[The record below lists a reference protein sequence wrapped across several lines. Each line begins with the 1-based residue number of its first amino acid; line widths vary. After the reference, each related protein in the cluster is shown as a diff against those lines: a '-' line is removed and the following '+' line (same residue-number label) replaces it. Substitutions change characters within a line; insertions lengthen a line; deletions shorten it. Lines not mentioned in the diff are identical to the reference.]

1 MSDPSF
7 SQMRVAAFESRRA
20 EEMSRMIERYQGQ
33 PFVSPS
39 MQELPLDS
47 NHAALNAAKS
57 IMTGGIDIAIFLTGV
72 GFNYFMT
79 AVHRQVDEARL
90 IAALTDITTIARGPK
105 PVAAMKAVGL
115 QPKHVVAEPNTWREL
130 LDLIDERLVIS
141 NQNILVQEYGKP
153 NPSLIAGLE
162 ARGGRVSPLAVYR
175 WGLPEE
181 TDPLRANV
189 TAIANAEREVALFTS
204 AQQVVHL
211 LQVARE
217 MDCES
222 ELRQGLART
231 VIGSIGPTTTEALLQ
246 NDLNRDFEPA
256 HPKMGH
262 LVQTAAS
269 HGADLHRRKTAIREQ
284 LSSPSSDPI
293 DRQAP
298 WYDSPFMK
306 ACRREPTEVT
316 PIWLMRQAGRY
327 LPQYRAIR
335 KKFSFLELCKRPD
348 VCAEIMIDTVQTL
361 GVDAAIIFSDLLPIL
376 EPMGFELEYAVG
388 DGPVIHNPIRD
399 SAEVDRVMALDTVDA
414 LDFVMETVRRTRAD
428 LP

>member
-57 IMTGGIDIAIFLTGV
+57 IMTGGVDIAIFLTGV

-90 IAALTDITTIARGPK
+90 IAALSDITTIARGPK

-162 ARGGRVSPLAVYR
+162 ARGGRVIPLALYR

-189 TAIANAEREVALFTS
+189 TAIANVEREVALFTS

-246 NDLNRDFEPA
+246 HNLDRDFEPA

-269 HGADLHRRKTAIREQ
+269 HGADLHRRKTVIREQ

-298 WYDSPFMK
+298 WYDNPFLK

-327 LPQYRAIR
+327 MPQYREIR

-348 VCAEIMIDTVQTL
+348 VCA
-361 GVDAAIIFSDLLPIL
+361 
-376 EPMGFELEYAVG
+376 
-388 DGPVIHNPIRD
+388 RD
-399 SAEVDRVMALDTVDA
+399 HD
-414 LDFVMETVRRTRAD
+414 
-428 LP
+428 